1 MQTNPQD
8 GALGREELT
17 GIFLIGM
24 LCLMV
29 ELIQVRMLSFFLG
42 NISNFLAIPLAL
54 FGLALGS
61 LFCHYIYKGD
71 QRKLIATFSALVFP
85 LLVLV
90 FVLFFAIANTYFTE
104 IHTAMQNPYRNSMRL
119 LVFAVLFLPPYFV
132 FGTLLTSYFSIGA
145 EQIGRLYFFDLVGAA
160 AGCFVTPMLFTY
172 TDLPPVIVFLLFG
185 ALLLLVNTTVRRKVP
200 LVVAAAA
207 VFAVVQAL
215 AFEGALFREH
225 PDPRVLSRTLFSAHA
240 RDGVEEVNVRWNDLA
255 RVALLRGG
263 TLNPLAD
270 KSAFTIVQDD
280 GVSNVKVNQYDPSK
294 TPEQTL
300 TESLAQSM
308 PYVMGFV
315 PKKILVVFA
324 GVGHDMIQFD
334 SFYRGK
340 ADITGVEINPGVV
353 ALASNPLM
361 FQMNLRAFFHRKNVH
376 MRVKEGR
383 DFLNND
389 RGTYDLVF
397 VATNGSVH
405 ANRTGHTRKYLDTY
419 EAMRA
424 YLDHLTRGGMVVFCT
439 QPLDHKITSFKKLF
453 AERGLTDFE
462 RAVYV
467 FGRPDI
473 PEFDNMIVKP
483 QGITREEA
491 SKIRD
496 RATAWDRHLKQLYSP
511 YGPGNERSVS
521 VVREPLDQ
529 AVAHL
534 VTDDKPFTLK
544 VDWGSFSLWP
554 GKAKLIDK
562 TYASSWIK
570 VFTIFVFAVLS
581 VIVVA
586 VVRFLGGK
594 SQRLPLAWLAYF
606 FVTGISYMCVEIG
619 LMAKTELFL
628 GSPLYA
634 VAVILAFFLAAN
646 GIGAW
651 LQDRHAVMRGPRTLL
666 VLTAVAILWGVL
678 SVQICNSFL
687 LSLPMALKI
696 LGVAICVLPAGTC
709 LGMYYPLGVSTL
721 VGGGLRGAVPAT
733 YALATL
739 SSVLGSAWAMTAITN
754 IGFSTIIIMG
764 AVGYLLVAFIYLA
777 ARRYALG

>member
-1 MQTNPQD
+1 METNKQD
-8 GALGREELT
+8 ATMGREMLI

-61 LFCHYIYKGD
+61 LFCHYVYKGD
-71 QRKLIATFSALVFP
+71 QRKLITVFSALVFP
-85 LLVLV
+85 LLVVV
-90 FVLFFAIANTYFTE
+90 FVLFFSVANTYFME
-104 IHTAMQNPYRNSMRL
+104 IHTALQNPYRNSMRL

-145 EQIGRLYFFDLVGAA
+145 DRIGRLYFFDLVGAA

-185 ALLLLVNTTVRRKVP
+185 ALLLLVNTTMPRKVP
-200 LVVAAAA
+200 VVAVAAA
-207 VFAVVQAL
+207 VFAVIQAL
-215 AFEGALFREH
+215 AFEGSLFREH
-225 PDPRVLSRTLFSAHA
+225 PNARVLSRTLFSSHA

-263 TLNPLAD
+263 VRNPLAE
-270 KSAFTIVQDD
+270 KGSFTIVQDD
-280 GVSNVKVNQYDPSK
+280 GVSNVKVSRYDPLK
-294 TPEQTL
+294 TPEQAL
-300 TESLAQSM
+300 SESLPQSV
-308 PYVMGFV
+308 PYVMGLT
-315 PKKILVVFA
+315 PRKILVVFA

-334 SFYRGK
+334 AFSRGRS
-340 ADITGVEINPGVV
+340 DITGVEINPGVV
-353 ALASNPLM
+353 ALAGNPLM
-361 FQMNLRAFFHRKNVH
+361 FDMNLRAFFHRKNVH

-389 RGTYDLVF
+389 RGVYDLIF

-424 YLDHLTRGGMVVFCT
+424 YLDHLSPGGMVAFCT

-453 AERGLTDFE
+453 AERGLSTFE
-462 RAVYV
+462 RALYV

-473 PEFDNMIVKP
+473 PEFDNMVVKP

-491 SKIRD
+491 AKVQA
-496 RATAWDRHLKQLYSP
+496 RAARWDRRIRQLYSP
-511 YGPGNERSVS
+511 YGPGDERVVR
-521 VVREPLDQ
+521 VVREPLGQ
-529 AVAHL
+529 AMAHL
-534 VTDDKPFTLK
+534 VTDDKPFTQK
-544 VDWGSFSLWP
+544 VEWRSFRLWP
-554 GKAKLIDK
+554 GKANLIDK
-562 TYASSWIK
+562 KYASSWIK

-581 VIVVA
+581 LVVIA
-586 VVRFLGGK
+586 VVRFLGGRAR
-594 SQRLPLAWLAYF
+594 RLPLPWLAYF
-606 FVTGISYMCVEIG
+606 FASGISYMCVEIG

-634 VAVILAFFLAAN
+634 VAVILAFFLMAN

-651 LQDRHAVMRGPRTLL
+651 LQDRYSVMRGPRTLL
-666 VLTAVAILWGVL
+666 LLSAAAILWGVGAVEL
-678 SVQICNSFL
+678 CNIFL

-696 LGVAICVLPAGTC
+696 LGVAVCVMPAGTC

-721 VGGGLRGAVPAT
+721 VGNGLRGTVPAT

-754 IGFSTIIIMG
+754 IGFSTIILMG
-764 AVGYLLVAFIYLA
+764 AAGYLLVAGIYLA
-777 ARRYALG
+777 ARRTAA